1 MQQAHR
7 QGVGRAAA
15 WLAGLSLP
23 PLYGRVPLAGMNPCG
38 YLSPHAQL
46 FHSGLSL
53 GRHCF
58 IGDHVLFYRDRGGA
72 DVTVGDG
79 VHIHQGTV
87 VQTGQGGR
95 ISIGDGTHIQSRC
108 QLSAYLGALT
118 IGAQV
123 EIAPNCAFYSY
134 NHGMDGMTPIREQ
147 PLVSSGGISVGDEA
161 WIGFGAILLD
171 GARIGRG
178 AVIGAGAVVVGEI
191 PAYAI
196 AVGVPARVEGMRGE
210 LRKPPLCSSANEC
223 AMD

>member
-15 WLAGLSLP
+15 WLAGLPLP

-38 YLSPHAQL
+38 YLSPRAQL

-95 ISIGDGTHIQSRC
+95 ISIGDGTHIQSCC
-108 QLSAYLGALT
+108 QLSAYLGELT
-118 IGAQV
+118 IGARV
-123 EIAPNCAFYSY
+123 EIAPNCAFYPY
-134 NHGMDGMTPIREQ
+134 DHGMDGMAPIREQ

-161 WIGFGAILLD
+161 WIGFGVILLD

-196 AVGVPARVEGMRGE
+196 AVGVPARVAGMRGE